1 MGLLSIFSTENSFRG
16 EYDISC
22 SVYNNICFTVICVQ
36 AVLCLGLRQMEW
48 LFLSCHN
55 YWIVCRLARDADDSH
70 PYLAYSPEITIKDS
84 SEPFRAFLGA
94 ILSVVKDVPV
104 ERSAYSSDVELGI
117 IEDNDSL
124 RDDENSEF
132 DLIVRSVPCLGC

>member
-94 ILSVVKDVPV
+94 IYLLSRMSP
-104 ERSAYSSDVELGI
+104 SSVAHTVQMWNLALLRTTIPYETMKI
-117 IEDNDSL
+117 ASL
-124 RDDENSEF
+124 
-132 DLIVRSVPCLGC
+132 I